1 MQESLSRQGSL
12 FRQDPR
18 QGSLFRQDT
27 LFRPEAIE
35 YQRHHRRWGKVA
47 LLQPVSTKFLSWSL
61 VAAIAAIAVFLC
73 LAPYARKQ
81 TVIGYLTPASGT
93 AKILASQDGVIQ
105 QVYVRQGQDVR
116 KGQPLLTIG
125 TQQMSADGK
134 SVQDEI
140 LSVLTGQKTML
151 QQQIAAEQTRESAE
165 RNRLR
170 TLLRGHAT
178 EMTIL
183 QEKIATQHDRIKLAE
198 SLVISATELH
208 DKGYLSN
215 LEYTRRLSGILE
227 EKQSLSTLN
236 QQVLKLRGE
245 IAEAESSLDQLP
257 ATMGEKIQSLRTELS
272 ATEQRISETN
282 SRRAYTV
289 QSPVDGYV
297 ALLAAAPG
305 QTADPRR
312 VQMEI
317 VPSGSALRAQ
327 LFVPARAIG
336 FIEPGERVRVLYDAF
351 PYQEF
356 GTYGGV
362 VTEVSH
368 TMQNA
373 ADASGPIRLEQ
384 PAYRVTASLD
394 STSIDARGK
403 RFLLEPDMTLR
414 AEIILEKRPLIR
426 WLLEPLL
433 GTRM

>member
-116 KGQPLLTIG
+116 KGQSLLTIG

-151 QQQIAAEQTRESAE
+151 QQQIDAEQTRESAE

-394 STSIDARGK
+394 STSIDASGK

>member
-1 MQESLSRQGSL
+1 
-12 FRQDPR
+12 
-18 QGSLFRQDT
+18 
-27 LFRPEAIE
+27 
-35 YQRHHRRWGKVA
+35 
-47 LLQPVSTKFLSWSL
+47 
-61 VAAIAAIAVFLC
+61 
-73 LAPYARKQ
+73 
-81 TVIGYLTPASGT
+81 
-93 AKILASQDGVIQ
+93 
-105 QVYVRQGQDVR
+105 VYVRQGQDVR

-151 QQQIAAEQTRESAE
+151 QQQIDAEQTRESAE

-198 SLVISATELH
+198 SLVTSATELH

-282 SRRAYTV
+282 GRRAYTV

-317 VPSGSALRAQ
+317 VPRGSALRAQ

-336 FIEPGERVRVLYDAF
+336 FIEPGEKVRVLYDAF

-384 PAYRVTASLD
+384 PAYRVIATLD
-394 STSIDARGK
+394 ATGIDAHGK
-403 RFLLEPDMTLR
+403 RFPLQPDMTLK

-433 GTRM
+433 GTRL

>member
-1 MQESLSRQGSL
+1 MRESLPRQLSL
-12 FRQDPR
+12 FRQDA
-18 QGSLFRQDT
+18 

-35 YQRHHRRWGKVA
+35 YQRKHRRWGKVA

-81 TVIGYLTPASGT
+81 TVIGYLSPAAGT
-93 AKILASQDGVIQ
+93 AKIFAAQDGVIQ
-105 QVYVRQGQDVR
+105 QVSVRQGQDVR

-125 TQQMSADGK
+125 TQQMSADGT

-140 LSVLTGQKTML
+140 LSVLNSQKALL
-151 QQQIAAEQTRESAE
+151 QQQIAAEKTRESAE
-165 RNRLR
+165 RTRLQ

-198 SLVISATELH
+198 NLVASATELH
-208 DKGYLSN
+208 QKGYLSN

-227 EKQSLSTLN
+227 EKQSLSTLS
-236 QQVLKLRGE
+236 QQALKLRGE
-245 IAEAESSLDQLP
+245 ITEAESSLDQLP
-257 ATMGEKIQSLRTELS
+257 VTMGEKIQSLRSELS

-282 SRRAYTV
+282 SRRAYTIL
-289 QSPVDGYV
+289 SPVDGYV
-297 ALLAAAPG
+297 SLLAAAPG
-305 QTADPRR
+305 QTADPKR

-317 VPSGSALRAQ
+317 VPRGSALRAQ

-336 FIEPGERVRVLYDAF
+336 FIEPGETVRVLYDAF

-362 VTEVSH
+362 VTEVSR

-394 STSIDARGK
+394 ETSIDAHGK
-403 RFLLEPDMTLR
+403 RFLLEPDMTLK

-433 GTRM
+433 GTRL

>member
-1 MQESLSRQGSL
+1 MQESL
-12 FRQDPR
+12 PR

-27 LFRPEAIE
+27 LFRAEAIE
-35 YQRHHRRWGKVA
+35 HQRYHRQWGKVA
-47 LLQPVSTKFLSWSL
+47 LLQPVSTRLLCWSL
-61 VAAIAAIAVFLC
+61 VASIAAIAVFLC

-81 TVIGYLTPASGT
+81 TVIGYLAPASGT
-93 AKILASQDGVIQ
+93 AKIFAAQDGVIQ
-105 QVYVRQGQDVR
+105 RVAVQQGQDVR
-116 KGQPLLTIG
+116 QGQPLLTIG

-140 LSVLTGQKTML
+140 LSVLNSQKAML
-151 QQQIAAEQTRESAE
+151 QQQIDAEQMRESAE
-165 RNRLR
+165 RNRLQ
-170 TLLRGHAT
+170 TLSRAHAT
-178 EMTIL
+178 EMSIL

-198 SLVISATELH
+198 SLVASATELH
-208 DKGYLSN
+208 EKGYLSN
-215 LEYTRRLSGILE
+215 LEYTRRLAGILE
-227 EKQSLSTLN
+227 EKQGLSTLN
-236 QQVLKLRGE
+236 QQALKLRGE
-245 IAEAESSLDQLP
+245 ITEAESSLDQLP
-257 ATMGEKIQSLRTELS
+257 ATIGEKIQTLRNELS
-272 ATEQRISETN
+272 ATEQRISETD
-282 SRRAYTV
+282 SRRAYTI

-297 ALLAAAPG
+297 SLLAAAPG

-317 VPSGSALRAQ
+317 VPRGSALRAQ

-362 VTEVSH
+362 VTEVSQ
-368 TMQNA
+368 TMQSA

-384 PAYRVTASLD
+384 PAYRVIASLD
-394 STSIDARGK
+394 STVIDARGK

>member
-1 MQESLSRQGSL
+1 MQESL
-12 FRQDPR
+12 PR
-18 QGSLFRQDT
+18 QLSLFRQDT

-81 TVIGYLTPASGT
+81 TVIGYLTPAAGT

-198 SLVISATELH
+198 SLVTSATELH

-282 SRRAYTV
+282 GRRAYTV

-317 VPSGSALRAQ
+317 VPRGSALRAQ

-336 FIEPGERVRVLYDAF
+336 FIEPGEKVRVLYDAF

-384 PAYRVTASLD
+384 PAYRVIATLD
-394 STSIDARGK
+394 ATGIDAHGK
-403 RFLLEPDMTLR
+403 RFPLQPDMTLK

-433 GTRM
+433 GTRL